1 MMQTEPDIKMRI
13 LLAAK
18 KLFAQHGYDGT
29 SVRQICEEA
38 GANIALIS
46 YHFGGKDGVY
56 KAVFEHFFPVK
67 ELKSVNFADLDP
79 IEGIRLLVSRII
91 RLTYRDRELS
101 FMIQQEMLLRSP
113 RRQMVM
119 NVLVEVWGQVRSLL
133 LRGKEEGVFSFG
145 SATNALV
152 MVMSV
157 ALSHKHMVNFE
168 DVFDD
173 EKTGVDIIA
182 AEAVRFIFLGLG
194 VKEA

>member
-1 MMQTEPDIKMRI
+1 MTQTEPDIKMRI

-18 KLFAQHGYDGT
+18 KLFAQHGYSGT
-29 SVRQICEEA
+29 SCRQICEEA

-46 YHFGGKDGVY
+46 YHFGGKEGVY
-56 KAVFEHFFPVK
+56 QAVFEHFFPIR
-67 ELKSVNFADLDP
+67 ELKSINFADLDP

-91 RLTYRDRELS
+91 RLTYQDGELS

-113 RRQMVM
+113 RRQIVM
-119 NVLVEVWGQVRSLL
+119 NVLVEVWAQVRSLL
-133 LRGKEEGVFSFG
+133 LRGKEDGIFFFG

-168 DVFDD
+168 DVFAD
-173 EKTGVDIIA
+173 EKIGVDHIA
-182 AEAVRFIFLGLG
+182 AEAIRFILSGLG
-194 VKEA
+194 VKEP

>member
-1 MMQTEPDIKMRI
+1 MTQTEPDIKMRI

-91 RLTYRDRELS
+91 RLTYQDRELS

-173 EKTGVDIIA
+173 GKTGVDIIV
-182 AEAVRFIFLGLG
+182 AEAVQFIFLGLG